1 MPVSTTLSRPLRVV
15 AYLCVVKYTSEGEI
29 SVQCRAFEEPLGV
42 QASDNIAV
50 ELVVADTGCGI
61 TSDKL
66 ESIFREF
73 EQVENA
79 QTPPPQSPTTP
90 QSNGLGACTP
100 TVIDTCTHYIDR
112 ARVGC
117 RRSYY

>member
-42 QASDNIAV
+42 QASDNIAI

-73 EQVENA
+73 EQVES
-79 QTPPPQSPTTP
+79 TSPRTHSP
-90 QSNGLGACTP
+90 GLGMLIP
-100 TVIDTCTHYIDR
+100 FTVLVVSR
-112 ARVGC
+112 
-117 RRSYY
+117 